1 MNKYDICGFDKEQ
14 ELNNLHN
21 ENDLEKE
28 LKEITLK
35 ADLSKAINYY
45 IEYAPIEE
53 LQEQCKWYGANNIYC
68 LKSAM
73 FESYLDNYT
82 DEELKER
89 IKLLY
94 E

>member
-35 ADLSKAINYY
+35 ADLDKAINYY
-45 IEYAPIEE
+45 VEYASINE
-53 LQEQCKWYGANNIYC
+53 LKEQFDWYKVNNIYM
-68 LKSAM
+68 LKSVM
-73 FESYLDNYT
+73 FESYLDNYNE
-82 DEELKER
+82 EELKER
-89 IKLLY
+89 IKMLY